1 MNEALMEGVE
11 EFAAFL
17 ELNKPE
23 DLNPKMAALGL
34 GRLRDIVQAL
44 EEQDRATLV
53 SFFES
58 RVELSSG
65 AYRRFL
71 ERLPETLLLR

>member
-1 MNEALMEGVE
+1 MEAVE

-17 ELNKPE
+17 ELSKPG
-23 DLNPKMAALGL
+23 DLNPKMAELGL
-34 GRLRDIVQAL
+34 GRLRDIVHQFN
-44 EEQDRATLV
+44 ESERATLV

-65 AYRRFL
+65 GYRRFL
-71 ERLPETLLLR
+71 ERLPETLELR